1 MLRILTSTE
10 KDIISFKNVSDG
22 LVNFSKWIIERF
34 IIKFI
39 IKYIIK

>member
-10 KDIISFKNVSDG
+10 KDIISFKNVSG

-34 IIKFI
+34 IINFI